1 MSDRGVPRSVG
12 AAGAARVAR
21 TAARSGLLGWV
32 VGVGVLLV
40 LPLSLS
46 SFWLQTGLFA
56 MAAAVAAVGLT
67 LLVGTAGQLSLGHAF
82 FVAVGAYGYAYL
94 AGAGAT
100 VGIGGAEG
108 LGWPPVAAAL
118 TAVAVAGALGAV
130 FSPLASRLRG
140 IYLGIATLG
149 LVFIGLHLLRN
160 VEGFQP
166 VSGGVNGRGVATFT
180 AAGRTVD
187 ELLELWYLGVAV
199 VAVACWF
206 ARNVQRG
213 RPGRAFEAVRD
224 SEVLASVMGVRVGA
238 AKAGAFTVSSMYAG
252 LAGVLLALT
261 YRHIVPETFDFLY
274 SVDLLAMIVIGGLG
288 SVGGAVAG
296 AAFVTILPLTLGH
309 YADEIPVVEPVGGG
323 GFDAATLARVAYGTA
338 VVVALMFPDA
348 LPRAWR
354 RLSGLRRSVGSPGSP
369 GSPGGPA
376 ATPQRPAEQTA

>member
-1 MSDRGVPRSVG
+1 MSDRRLPPAVR
-12 AAGAARVAR
+12 AAGLAARLDLLAWAVA
-21 TAARSGLLGWV
+21 
-32 VGVGVLLV
+32 VGLV
-40 LPLSLS
+40 LALPLWLS

-56 MAAAVAAVGLT
+56 MAAAVAAIGLT

-94 AGAGAT
+94 AGQGT
-100 VGIGGAEG
+100 SFGVGGAEG
-108 LGWPPVAAAL
+108 LGWPPVAAAI
-118 TAVAVAGALGAV
+118 TATAIAGGLGAV
-130 FSPLASRLRG
+130 FSPLASRLQG

-180 AAGRTVD
+180 AAGRAVD
-187 ELLELWYLGVAV
+187 ELTELWYLGLAV
-199 VAVACWF
+199 VALAYWF

-213 RPGRAFEAVRD
+213 RPGRALEAVRD

-238 AKAGAFTVSSMYAG
+238 AKAAAFTVSSMYAG

-274 SVDLLAMIVIGGLG
+274 SIDLLAMVVIGGLG
-288 SVGGAVAG
+288 SVAGAVIG
-296 AAFVTILPLTLGH
+296 AAFVTILPLTLSH

-323 GFDAATLARVAYGTA
+323 GFDAATLARMVYGTA

-354 RLSGLRRSVGSPGSP
+354 RLSELRRSPGR
-369 GSPGGPA
+369 PA
-376 ATPQRPAEQTA
+376 PTQHQPAEQTA